1 MAARWRY
8 PIGPSLGFA
17 DGPAASTAALV
28 DITPGTEPPQIP
40 PIWEKGMRLIVE
52 ADGNITTGTTGN
64 NVQLGLYLAA
74 PATAIGS
81 ALVLAISAAIT
92 SVVSLTNAPWELKYE
107 AEVRALSTPASA
119 TAGSL
124 RGRGKI
130 HMPASLTQ
138 MQAPYALPGTHA
150 GRLLA
155 FNSTLQQNLLVGC
168 TWAAITG
175 GVSLVCEHLNVELS
189 G

>member
-1 MAARWRY
+1 MSVRWSY
-8 PIGPSLGFA
+8 PVGPNLGFA
-17 DGPAASTAALV
+17 DGASATTAALV

-40 PIWEKGMRLIVE
+40 PVWEKGMRLRVK
-52 ADGNITTGTTGN
+52 AHGNLTTGTTGN
-64 NVQLGLYLAA
+64 NVQLGLYLGA

-92 SVVSLTNAPWELKYE
+92 SVVSLTNAPWDIDYE

-124 RGRGKI
+124 QGRGKI
-130 HMPASLTQ
+130 LMPASLTQ
-138 MQAPYALPGTHA
+138 FQAPYALPGTHA
-150 GRLLA
+150 GRILA
-155 FNSTLQQNLLVGC
+155 FDSTKQQNLMVGC
-168 TWAAITG
+168 TWAAVTG
-175 GVSLVCEHLNVELS
+175 GVTLICEHLTAELL